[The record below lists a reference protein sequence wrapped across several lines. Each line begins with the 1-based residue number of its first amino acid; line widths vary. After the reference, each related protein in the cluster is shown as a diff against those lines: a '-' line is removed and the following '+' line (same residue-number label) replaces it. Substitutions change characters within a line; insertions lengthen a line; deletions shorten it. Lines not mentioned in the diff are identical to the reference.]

1 MSHNLNPNHTIDW
14 PKCWKP
20 NYTGPSLVGW
30 HSKNSEDVRLQDLT
44 YATQIAYE
52 ELTLLEN
59 HNQDT

>member
-1 MSHNLNPNHTIDW
+1 MSHDLNPNHAIDW

-30 HSKNSEDVRLQDLT
+30 RSENPEERRLQDLT

-59 HNQDT
+59 HNGHN

>member
-1 MSHNLNPNHTIDW
+1 MSHNPNHTIAW

-20 NYTGPSLVGW
+20 HYTGPSLIGW
-30 HSKNSEDVRLQDLT
+30 SSENSEERRLQDLT

-59 HNQDT
+59 HNHDHNT